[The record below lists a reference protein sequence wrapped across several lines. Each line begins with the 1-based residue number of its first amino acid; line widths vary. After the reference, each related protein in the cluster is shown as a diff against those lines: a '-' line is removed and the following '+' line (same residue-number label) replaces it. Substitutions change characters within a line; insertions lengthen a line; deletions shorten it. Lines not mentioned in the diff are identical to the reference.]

1 MNKLNIKAY
10 MFLLGA
16 VFCISGCAGSGSR
29 PKMYLEAKT
38 QDTEENAYDA
48 QTKHEGQDLPHAG
61 NAASK
66 QDAIKDGD
74 TIEDGDSIK
83 DGDAILSDQNAEPG
97 TCFVYVC
104 GAVKHSGVF
113 ELPQGSRVYEAIAL
127 AGGFC
132 KNAYEKGINQAE
144 EIQDGDMIEVLT
156 MKEHRELEKDSRDL
170 TARQDNDSKS
180 QPAAGSRSD
189 EQIDLIDINT
199 ASAAQLMTLNGIG
212 EAKAASIIAYRES
225 HGGFASIEEIMN
237 VSGIGEGVYAKIQD
251 KIEAAD

>member
-16 VFCISGCAGSGSR
+16 VFCISGCAGSGSQ

-48 QTKHEGQDLPHAG
+48 QAKHEGQDLPPAG

-66 QDAIKDGD
+66 KDS
-74 TIEDGDSIK
+74 TK
-83 DGDAILSDQNAEPG
+83 DGDAILSDQEPEPG

-156 MKEHRELEKDSRDL
+156 MKEHSELEKDSGYPA
-170 TARQDNDSKS
+170 ARQDNESKT

-225 HGGFASIEEIMN
+225 HGGFSSVEEIMN

>member
-16 VFCISGCAGSGSR
+16 VFCISGCAGSGSQ

-48 QTKHEGQDLPHAG
+48 QTKHEGQDLPPAG

-66 QDAIKDGD
+66 QDSIKDGD
-74 TIEDGDSIK
+74 IIK
-83 DGDAILSDQNAEPG
+83 DGDAITSDQKPEPG

-127 AGGFC
+127 AGGFR

-156 MKEHRELEKDSRDL
+156 MKEHKELEKDSGDL
-170 TARQDNDSKS
+170 TARQDNESKT

-225 HGGFASIEEIMN
+225 HGGFSSVEEIMN